1 MLEKVLTCTF
11 LIDNIGM
18 YDNKVGP
25 SYQICQFILFY
36 RTTFNPFFLQNGY
49 TFYFTQNILD
59 VILGMET
66 SKPIIIPNK
75 AQKKKIENVIYLA
88 IAKNVWDRFNSIDS
102 VCKNFNPIPEC

>member
-1 MLEKVLTCTF
+1 
-11 LIDNIGM
+11 
-18 YDNKVGP
+18 
-25 SYQICQFILFY
+25 
-36 RTTFNPFFLQNGY
+36 
-49 TFYFTQNILD
+49 
-59 VILGMET
+59 MET